1 MKTLLCAMVIWVLA
15 AEAHAAD
22 PRWYLQM
29 PPTYRAPLTS
39 AETERRERLH
49 LEREQTEELRQL
61 RNDGE
66 DRAHRETMERFRERL
81 RKQED

>member
-1 MKTLLCAMVIWVLA
+1 MKTLFIALVISVLA

-22 PRWYLQM
+22 PRRYIPM
-29 PPTYRAPLTS
+29 PAYRAPRTA
-39 AETERRERLH
+39 AEADRREFLR

-66 DRAHRETMERFRERL
+66 DRAHRETMEQFRERL